1 VNTGLLGYGRE
12 HTVVGN
18 DETPADVGDVA
29 VGGTVVQLATG
40 GSTSHM
46 CAITDDG
53 ALRCWGQNPQGE
65 LGLGHTE
72 TVGDDET
79 PANYD
84 PVRVLD

>member
-1 VNTGLLGYGRE
+1 
-12 HTVVGN
+12 
-18 DETPADVGDVA
+18 
-29 VGGTVVQLATG
+29 
-40 GSTSHM
+40 M